1 MSTIEQIN
9 SSLELMHYKTN
20 HVFHL
25 LMTAFTAGL
34 WVWVWIFIC
43 ASNTS
48 KRNQV
53 RTVYGLKKESN
64 IAKVWI
70 NINAAIIGLAVILI
84 ALMALGSKAYAG
96 SANDVEKKLTAI
108 ANLTVTTYKDSGM
121 SGLESI
127 VNDCYSMPKKTP
139 NCIYMDLSAM
149 HIDDVVAGSYLDRTG
164 KNIHSEYFTVAKV
177 STRIKQSMSTTD
189 LSVSQQNDYLQTIAP
204 VINELTDKSL
214 LK

>member
-20 HVFHL
+20 HVLHL
-25 LMTAFTAGL
+25 LMTVFTAGL
-34 WVWVWIFIC
+34 WVCVWIFVC

-53 RTVYGLKKESN
+53 RTAYGFKKESN
-64 IAKVWI
+64 ISKF
-70 NINAAIIGLAVILI
+70 IIGLAFVLI
-84 ALMALGSKAYAG
+84 VLMAVGSKANAG
-96 SANDVEKKLTAI
+96 SANDIEKNLTAI
-108 ANLTVTTYKDSGM
+108 ANFTVTTYKDSGM

-127 VNDCYSMPKKTP
+127 INDCYSMPKKTP

-164 KNIHSEYFTVAKV
+164 KNIHSEYFTVTRVA
-177 STRIKQSMSTTD
+177 TRIKQSMSTTD

-204 VINELTDKSL
+204 IINELTDQSL